1 MDKEKVTQNE
11 QKLLTALSSQTPE
24 EKLDK
29 VQDVSKDQIRYLE
42 VEKVSSLVLTN
53 TSQGKDDEAGGLIFY
68 DPKAEARVQKE
79 KDMEEA

>member
-24 EKLDK
+24 EKLNK
-29 VQDVSKDQIRYLE
+29 VQDVSKDQIRQLE

-53 TSQGKDDEAGGLIFY
+53 ATPGKDEETGGLIFY

-79 KDMEEA
+79 KDLEEA